1 MPDYHDPRVYFAAE
15 RTLLAWHRTSLAVIG
30 IGFLVARFGL
40 FLRLMRGEHG
50 AAPMAT
56 STLVGVGF
64 VLLGT
69 VTIVIAGW
77 QHWQFRRELPP
88 ADLPRR
94 YSSLPSLLLT
104 AFLAIMGLVLALYLA
119 WGASTGNGASA
130 PAVPETVAATLVH
143 ATLVV

>member
-15 RTLLAWHRTSLAVIG
+15 RTLLAWHRTGLAVIG

-40 FLRLMRGEHG
+40 FLRLMRGEHTP
-50 AAPMAT
+50 APMST

-69 VTIVIAGW
+69 VAILIAGW

-94 YSSLPSLLLT
+94 YSGVPSIILTVLLAL
-104 AFLAIMGLVLALYLA
+104 MGLVLALYLA
-119 WGASTGNGASA
+119 WGSTTGNGATRLS
-130 PAVPETVAATLVH
+130 PETVAAIVSS
-143 ATLVV
+143 ATTPA